1 MRVDLTGRV
10 ALVTGGSRGI
20 GRAIAVGLARAGAT
34 VCINYRAQHDRA
46 KETLQTIEAAGGH
59 HFLFPVHDGDRDHA
73 TPVVTP
79 GVGRA
84 SHLPD
89 LVDPTGIVAGGAVL
103 PECPTAWAS

>member
-46 KETLQTIEAAGGH
+46 KETLQSIEAAGGNA
-59 HFLFPVHDGDRDHA
+59 FVHQAGVGDREPA
-73 TPVVTP
+73 AP
-79 GVGRA
+79 
-84 SHLPD
+84 
-89 LVDPTGIVAGGAVL
+89 VL
-103 PECPTAWAS
+103 PAAAEGSRPPARLLYNRGNGP